1 MHSGNVSVGDWYG
14 EEANLMMVNSAE
26 RERERENFGEPV
38 NKKGGGML
46 EKHVVCMIVLA
57 Q

>member
-26 RERERENFGEPV
+26 REREREREREFWRASE
-38 NKKGGGML
+38 
-46 EKHVVCMIVLA
+46 
-57 Q
+57 

>member
-26 RERERENFGEPV
+26 RERERIFGEPV
-38 NKKGGGML
+38 NKKGVGML